1 MCGIMNLQNKK
12 QKGVHSMKLR
22 YADEAV
28 KEIKQMDPSSAVT
41 ARMIRSLIKKEV
53 IPSIPVGNGCRRL
66 IDLDVLMD
74 YLSDPTKY
82 GDKYAT
88 KSI

>member
-1 MCGIMNLQNKK
+1 
-12 QKGVHSMKLR
+12 MKLR

-28 KEIKQMDPSSAVT
+28 KEIKQIDPSSAIT
-41 ARMIRSLIKKEV
+41 AKMIRNLIKKEV

-74 YLSDPTKY
+74 YLSNPMKY
-82 GDKYAT
+82 GDEYVSKC
-88 KSI
+88 I

>member
-1 MCGIMNLQNKK
+1 
-12 QKGVHSMKLR
+12 
-22 YADEAV
+22 
-28 KEIKQMDPSSAVT
+28 
-41 ARMIRSLIKKEV
+41 MIRSLIKKQV
-53 IPSIPVGNGCRRL
+53 IPSIPVGNGCRKL

-88 KSI
+88 

>member
-1 MCGIMNLQNKK
+1 MVDSHFRSELME
-12 QKGVHSMKLR
+12 KLR
-22 YADEAV
+22 IPHHLEAV
-28 KEIKQMDPSSAVT
+28 KEIKQIDPSSAVT